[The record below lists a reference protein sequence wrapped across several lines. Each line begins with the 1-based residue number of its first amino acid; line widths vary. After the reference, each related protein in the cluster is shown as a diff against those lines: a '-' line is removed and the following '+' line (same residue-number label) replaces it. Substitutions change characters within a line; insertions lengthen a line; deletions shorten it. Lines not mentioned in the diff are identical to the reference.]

1 MPKGEAMSKSDAKSN
16 YESAIKEFGGYD
28 QYASCGKPTNT
39 KVKDI
44 ADCLIDNRIVTS
56 TSDMVKRYGKAYA

>member
-1 MPKGEAMSKSDAKSN
+1 MSKSDAKEK

-28 QYASCGKPTNT
+28 QYKSCGKPNNV

-44 ADCLIDNRIVTS
+44 ADCLIENKTVTS
-56 TSDMVKRYGKAYA
+56 TSDMVSRYGDAYA